1 MEEDNGID
9 NTHAIPLN
17 SIRRIM
23 ERHCPYHISNEA
35 VLTLR
40 GLLEDIASKVTIDA
54 VKKFEEMNEC
64 REKQGLRRLKRLN
77 AWAVRNSN
85 FFINFI
91 SELKLKN
98 KGFQSE
104 GIVIPGSDNMSAQTI
119 AAKPD
124 NKTTDDMMEVV

>member
-1 MEEDNGID
+1 MKYENID
-9 NTHAIPLN
+9 NTKSIPLN

-23 ERHCPYHISNEA
+23 ERHCPYHISMEA
-35 VLTLR
+35 IILLR
-40 GLLEDIASKVTIDA
+40 DMIEEIAANITIDV
-54 VKKFEEMNEC
+54 VKNFEEMNEF
-64 REKQGLRRLKRLN
+64 RKIQGLRKLKRLN
-77 AWAVRNSN
+77 AWAVKNSN
-85 FFINFI
+85 FVITFIN
-91 SELKLKN
+91 SHNNKN

>member
-1 MEEDNGID
+1 MESDNGID

-17 SIRRIM
+17 CVRRIM
-23 ERHCPYHISNEA
+23 ERHCPYHISSES
-35 VLTLR
+35 TIELR
-40 GLLEDIASKVTIDA
+40 NLLEKIGLEIARDA
-54 VKKFEEMNEC
+54 VAEFEKLNRC

-85 FFINFI
+85 FFITFI
-91 SELKLKN
+91 NSHNNKN